1 MSKKEHINKLQ
12 DKLNKVVN
20 RENLLNEEI
29 MELSQELDSEITDFY
44 KQEKEEIKK
53 DTCQFKLSQ

>member
-44 KQEKEEIKK
+44 KQEKEEIKE
-53 DTCQFKLSQ
+53 DTRQP

>member
-44 KQEKEEIKK
+44 KQEKEEIKE